1 MVLTNKSQR
10 TKTSL
15 INFPYDKKKKKQLT
29 QNLSGTFSLTEQI
42 LGAYYVKGTVLGI
55 YKQDIYIIPAL
66 VECSTSLR
74 KRTQTQA
81 NSLI

>member
-42 LGAYYVKGTVLGI
+42 LGAYMLK
-55 YKQDIYIIPAL
+55 AL
-66 VECSTSLR
+66 C
-74 KRTQTQA
+74 
-81 NSLI
+81 